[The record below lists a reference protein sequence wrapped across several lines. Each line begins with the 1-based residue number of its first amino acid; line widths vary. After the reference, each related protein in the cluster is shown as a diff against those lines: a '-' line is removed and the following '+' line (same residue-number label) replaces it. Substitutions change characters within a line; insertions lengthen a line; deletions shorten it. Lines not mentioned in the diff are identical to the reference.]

1 MWMIVQIKSFV
12 SHILH
17 AVLDTL
23 FPSYCYLCKKEGESL
38 CDMCLSSIKKP
49 IDTPYPYIISLYS
62 FKDYRI
68 KRIIHAIKYFHR
80 KDLLMPLARVLADT
94 LSQDATA
101 SQNVYVILPMPMPTI
116 RRYMRGYNHAEALTH
131 ELVEYLHTM
140 QSQKPSLR
148 YFVDITI
155 LTRASSKKRQV
166 LTTSKRERLLNQ
178 RNAFMVHGNISGKSI
193 ILLDDVTTTGA
204 TLSEARRILL
214 LHGAK
219 SVQAYTI
226 AH

>member
-80 KDLLMPLARVLADT
+80 KDLLIPLARALADT
-94 LSQDATA
+94 LSQEVSAL
-101 SQNVYVILPMPMPTI
+101 QNVYVILPIPMPTI
-116 RRYMRGYNHAEALTH
+116 RRYLRGYNHAEALAH
-131 ELVEYLHTM
+131 GLVEYLHTIKL
-140 QSQKPSLR
+140 QKPSVE
-148 YFVDITI
+148 YFVDTTI
-155 LTRASSKKRQV
+155 LTRTSSKKRQV

-178 RNAFMVHGNISGKSI
+178 RNAFMTHKDISGKNI
-193 ILLDDVTTTGA
+193 ILLDDVATTGA
-204 TLSEARRILL
+204 TLFEARRILL
-214 LHGAK
+214 LHGAR